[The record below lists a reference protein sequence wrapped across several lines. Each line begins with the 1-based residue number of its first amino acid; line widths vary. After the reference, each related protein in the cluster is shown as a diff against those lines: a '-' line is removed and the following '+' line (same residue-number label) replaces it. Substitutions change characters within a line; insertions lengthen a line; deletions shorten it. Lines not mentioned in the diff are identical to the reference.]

1 MGMVIFW
8 FKKFKTPKG
17 CLACVLAVKAWMAGS
32 SPAMTW
38 REFWF
43 ASELMVTDPLRAGP
57 PVTGS
62 PRAKRNKSF
71 FASFFSTKE
80 VLACFL
86 EGGA

>member
-1 MGMVIFW
+1 M
-8 FKKFKTPKG
+8 
-17 CLACVLAVKAWMAGS
+17 AVKAWMAGS

-43 ASELMVTDPLRAGP
+43 ANELMVTDPLHAGRP
-57 PVTGS
+57 GHGS
-62 PRAKRNKSF
+62 PRAKRTKSF
-71 FASFFSTKE
+71 FASFFSKKE